1 MKISY
6 LLKMCRRISRRNE
19 ERRNAIQVRKETEK
33 VDPKLLREKVLKE
46 RDEMY
51 CKVLEHSSSYIIQYI
66 EETKTSG

>member
-1 MKISY
+1 
-6 LLKMCRRISRRNE
+6 MCRRISRRNE